1 MNSFLRLSNDFVRLQ
16 ANYLGND
23 WFSASLW
30 SPWKPEVSCVCPKS
44 PWGNVDQVYQAP
56 FLAARNILKVI
67 HQVESCMTKLLSII
81 KIITPNLNTF
91 FSWDES
97 QSCWNITAL
106 VPMTTS
112 SRNIQVTLHIVWRWQ
127 VWCLTASTW
136 VASSGRRSTG
146 WRTSRCGA
154 WSWLRGTKLMTSW
167 QNILG
172 KLGQIANINLAYL

>member
-1 MNSFLRLSNDFVRLQ
+1 MIDLLRLFDLLESWRFHVFAPSGPGEMLIRFIRHHSLQPGTSSRLFIR
-16 ANYLGND
+16 LT
-23 WFSASLW
+23 
-30 SPWKPEVSCVCPKS
+30 
-44 PWGNVDQVYQAP
+44 
-56 FLAARNILKVI
+56 AAWL
-67 HQVESCMTKLLSII
+67 
-81 KIITPNLNTF
+81 IITPNLSTF
-91 FSWDES
+91 FSWDGS

-112 SRNIQVTLHIVWRWQ
+112 SRNIQFTLHIVWRWQ

-136 VASSGRRSTG
+136 AASSGRRSTG

-172 KLGQIANINLAYL
+172 KLGNISNINLAYL